1 VEKGKMKEFFVLGR
15 WSMIVCQFHFSE
27 ALQKD
32 QSLLEVFKIFLNV
45 LVKDFIMKMSFL
57 HKSTFFGHK
66 NLGKIRAY
74 VQCYFERNEGFTK
87 EFYLVFT
94 IYTVKRLTSLFF
106 RWLVGKITTEWQ

>member
-57 HKSTFFGHK
+57 HKSNFIGHK

-74 VQCYFERNEGFTK
+74 VQCHLERNAGFAK
-87 EFYLVFT
+87 EFCLCSQFIVVE
-94 IYTVKRLTSLFF
+94 IL
-106 RWLVGKITTEWQ
+106 